1 MILLMPTRSG
11 GMEFYM
17 KKIAAIM
24 TSVFMC
30 SSFLPV
36 SAAQSETVTIP
47 YVYHETFND
56 TADGLV
62 PTTMSPMAKTNKIEV
77 QSVPSAADKSLKF
90 TSSTSS
96 DFYTDI
102 SLGSLEGSIIIDF
115 KVRFDT
121 KSNSDFRIYMKNSAG
136 KESEVL

>member
-1 MILLMPTRSG
+1 
-11 GMEFYM
+11 M

-62 PTTMSPMAKTNKIEV
+62 PSSMVANAKTNKIEV
-77 QSVPSAADKSLKF
+77 KSVPSESDKSLKF
-90 TSSTSS
+90 TSSTPS

-102 SLGSLEGSIIIDF
+102 SLGGLEDNVVIDF
-115 KVRFDT
+115 KVRFDK
-121 KSNSDFRIYMKNSAG
+121 KSNSD
-136 KESEVL
+136 